1 MLYDTDTDYHTELTA
16 NYWIHNMYNMYS
28 YSTRRL
34 NLDYCGFNTV
44 QVGVY
49 IWILF
54 CNMSSIFDLL

>member
-34 NLDYCGFNTV
+34 NLSC
-44 QVGVY
+44 
-49 IWILF
+49 WI
-54 CNMSSIFDLL
+54 IVV